1 MIENQNEVSR
11 NLEKALQALEQAK
24 QRVANEKKK
33 QNEKKRK
40 AENHHK
46 YIMGGII
53 VKYFPDCYQ
62 YDEDELKRF
71 IRFQSLGED
80 FTEENLKKVIAGE
93 KEPPERN
100 EKMPERWKTRF
111 YERYSDILKFNE
123 SCTEGE
129 REILVLLELKKIPVL
144 VLSSSSRRQLYP
156 REEMAGESSLKLFF
170 LDPEDYLFAKGYL
183 VNIGYETDTL
193 YPGVGEKMRI
203 PGRFSVEIYHTFPF
217 KTQVYQRGMEKLLQR
232 AFLKENGNYIYE
244 WNAIDQ
250 LVYLM
255 IQSAYLY
262 VTGHLQIRHLTD
274 LYVFYR
280 KAAEED
286 QFQELENRL
295 KEFKVNILAQKLL
308 HLSYMWF
315 GTREECASM
324 ETEEEKLQVFDILEK
339 NVFYGMTGKFG
350 PETDEQALDLRSDI
364 LKEEEREN
372 RMEKRALFY
381 RRLREFF
388 SLVRRQ
394 LKELYDILYSR

>member
-1 MIENQNEVSR
+1 MENQNFYEGRILVNMAASVMR
-11 NLEKALQALEQAK
+11 QDDLKPLHGNLDWERLF
-24 QRVANEKKK
+24 RVADYNKIS
-33 QNEKKRK
+33 NLIYL
-40 AENHHK
+40 A
-46 YIMGGII
+46 I
-53 VKYFPDCYQ
+53 
-62 YDEDELKRF
+62 
-71 IRFQSLGED
+71 LG
-80 FTEENLKKVIAGE
+80 N
-93 KEPPERN
+93 N

-129 REILVLLELKKIPVL
+129 REILVLLELKKI
-144 VLSSSSRRQLYP
+144 
-156 REEMAGESSLKLFF
+156 

-232 AFLKENGNYIYE
+232 AFLKENGDYIYE

-262 VTGHLQIRHLTD
+262 VTGHLQIRHLAD

-324 ETEEEKLQVFDILEK
+324 ETEEEELQVFDILEK